1 MLQRISWKGRR
12 PRPGNQLVYLR
23 SPNKE
28 WRGLALNIL
37 ERQEKTYTWAT
48 YTLSTACLYGL
59 FGNNIWISNE
69 SKKTQVILDPVSL
82 RLEKAM
88 APHSNTLA
96 WKIPWTEEPGKLR
109 SMGSLRVRHDWAT
122 SLSCI
127 GEGNGSPLQYSCL
140 ENPRDGGAWWA
151 NVYGVTQSRTGLK
164 WLSSSIGVSLRCF
177 LEPMSLRRPK

>member
-12 PRPGNQLVYLR
+12 PRPGNQLVYLC
-23 SPNKE
+23 SPNKK

-48 YTLSTACLYGL
+48 YTLNTACLYGL

-69 SKKTQVILDPVSL
+69 SKKTQVILHPVSL

-96 WKIPWTEEPGKLR
+96 WKIPWMEEPGKLR
-109 SMGSLRVRHDWAT
+109 SMGRW
-122 SLSCI
+122 
-127 GEGNGSPLQYSCL
+127 GSDTTEQPHFHAL
-140 ENPRDGGAWWA
+140 EKEMAA
-151 NVYGVTQSRTGLK
+151 H
-164 WLSSSIGVSLRCF
+164 SSILAWRIPGTG
-177 LEPMSLRRPK
+177 EPGELTSMGSHRVGQDWSDLAAAAAWVLDAS